1 MKNADKLLK
10 DLLDREA
17 IRELPARYCDC
28 VWRNDIPGLVQLFA
42 PDGRFSMATATQTL
56 AAQGHTDLQAFY
68 MRGLAITPRPYIHN
82 QVVELGKKGHA
93 VGRCSLEL
101 RSARRDMEWLG
112 AGYYLDHYVK
122 LKGVWK
128 FASRE
133 FTALKMLEEPA
144 PAVASVKPRAAEV
157 GASKTAPAA
166 SASPRVRRAKA
177 QPAAAS

>member
-1 MKNADKLLK
+1 MKNANNLLK

-28 VWRNDIPGLVQLFA
+28 VWRNDIPALIKLFA
-42 PDGRFSMATATQTL
+42 PDGRFSMATAAQTYV
-56 AAQGHTDLQAFY
+56 AQGHAELLDFY
-68 MRGLAITPRPYIHN
+68 ARGLAMTPRPYIHN

-93 VGRCSLEL
+93 VGRCVLEL
-101 RSARRDMEWLG
+101 RSAKRDMEWLG

-144 PAVASVKPRAAEV
+144 PAAVASKSRAAKAV
-157 GASKTAPAA
+157 ASKAAPAA
-166 SASPRVRRAKA
+166 SPRARRAKA
-177 QPAAAS
+177 KPAAT

>member
-1 MKNADKLLK
+1 MKNANNLLK

-28 VWRNDIPGLVQLFA
+28 VWRNDIPALVKLFA
-42 PDGRFSMATATQTL
+42 PDGRFSMATAAQTNV
-56 AAQGHTDLQAFY
+56 AQGHAELLDFY
-68 MRGLAITPRPYIHN
+68 ARGLAMTPRPYIHN

-93 VGRCSLEL
+93 VGRCALEL
-101 RSARRDMEWLG
+101 RSAKRDMEWLG

-144 PAVASVKPRAAEV
+144 PAAVASKSRAAKAV
-157 GASKTAPAA
+157 ASKAAPAA
-166 SASPRVRRAKA
+166 SPRARRAKA
-177 QPAAAS
+177 KPAAT